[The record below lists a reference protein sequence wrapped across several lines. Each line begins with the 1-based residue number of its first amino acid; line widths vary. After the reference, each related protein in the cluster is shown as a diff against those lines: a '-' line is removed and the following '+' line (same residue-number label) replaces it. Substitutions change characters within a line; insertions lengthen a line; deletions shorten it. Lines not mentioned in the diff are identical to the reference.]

1 MPVTAVPDA
10 ASAVMAW
17 LPSPVRPLTG
27 ERVQLVP
34 SAEVQTAA
42 AVVPPDEPNC
52 AAAVKPPPL
61 AVSPVKLT
69 PGPGAVNGTGCQVL
83 PPSAERSARGCTPCA
98 VVCWPSA
105 TAWLPLTA
113 TCWITPAVAPAGSVV
128 LTAVQVRPS
137 ELIHT
142 TGRFSCEPADTKP
155 AGPAATASTRL
166 EPPVSF
172 TSRALAQV
180 TRSCDHQTSREYVPP
195 VSATVPVIT

>member
-34 SAEVQTAA
+34 L
-42 AVVPPDEPNC
+42 AVVQPGEPNC

-61 AVSPVKLT
+61 AVSAVKLT
-69 PGPGAVNGTGCQVL
+69 PGPGAVKGTGCQVL
-83 PPSAERSARGCTPCA
+83 PPSAERSARGWTPCA

-105 TAWLPLTA
+105 TAWVPLTA
-113 TCWITPAVAPAGSVV
+113 TCWIIPAVAPAGSGV

-137 ELIHT
+137 ELVHT
-142 TGRFSCEPADTKP
+142 TGKFSCEPAEMKP
-155 AGPAATASTRL
+155 EGPAATASTRL

-172 TSRALAQV
+172 TSRALVQV
-180 TRSCDHQTSREYVPP
+180 TRSGDHQTSREYAPP
-195 VSATVPVIT
+195 GSATVPVIT